1 MKKVS
6 IKLEIDGEV
15 AYEDS
20 LEFKDGVA
28 LQNGRIVEPERAV
41 AWLARSLMRQ
51 SREFNTGPVT
61 DPKTRRRRRRAI
73 KEAQGKAG

>member
-51 SREFNTGPVT
+51 SREFNQPMPSEQV
-61 DPKTRRRRRRAI
+61 RRRRRRTQT
-73 KEAQGKAG
+73 EGG